1 MSKPYKITIQQY
13 DTKVSIEK
21 DHSDISLEDFAEM
34 LYHISKAVGWSEE
47 QLKDIFIDENQ
58 EQ

>member
-1 MSKPYKITIQQY
+1 MSEPYKITIQQY

-34 LYHISKAVGWSEE
+34 LYNISKAAGWSEE